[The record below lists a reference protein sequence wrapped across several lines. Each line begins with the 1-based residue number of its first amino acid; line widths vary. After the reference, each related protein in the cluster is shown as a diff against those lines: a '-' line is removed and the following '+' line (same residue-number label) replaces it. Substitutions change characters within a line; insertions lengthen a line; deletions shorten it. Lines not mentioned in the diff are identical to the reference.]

1 MELVDFKNFELS
13 DFRKTWIF
21 DIDGTVL
28 KHNGYKEGKEVLL
41 EGVKEFFEKNIH
53 ENDYVLFLTHRSKEN
68 SESTECFFK
77 TNGIRFNLIIYD
89 VPFGERILFN
99 DTKPTGL
106 RTSYGICLKRDQG
119 L

>member
-1 MELVDFKNFELS
+1 MELNKFKNLELS

-28 KHNGYKEGKEVLL
+28 KHNGYKENQEVLL
-41 EGVKEFFEKNIH
+41 DGVKEFFDENIH
-53 ENDYVLFLTHRSKEN
+53 ENDYVLFLTHRSKEY
-68 SESTECFFK
+68 SGSTEKFFID
-77 TNGIRFNLIIYD
+77 NQIRFNLIIYD